1 MGMGIFGGVFDPPH
15 VGHVELARTAL
26 DRLDLDRLLVLV
38 ATHPG
43 HKEVAAD
50 VQSRLRLAQ
59 AAFGDLPRT
68 EIELDEHPFTID
80 FLRARRPEDAI
91 FLVGADEYAAFDT
104 WKEPDE
110 ILKLVRLGVATR
122 SGYDPTPASDDRI
135 VPLEIDSPLVSSS
148 DIRAH
153 VAQGEPV
160 DGLVPPAVA
169 ELIEAEGLYRY
180 TGRVPD
186 KDAIKP

>member
-1 MGMGIFGGVFDPPH
+1 MGIGIFGGVFDPPH

-38 ATHPG
+38 ASHPG
-43 HKEVAAD
+43 HKEVEAD

-68 EIELDEHPFTID
+68 EVELDEHPFTID
-80 FLRARRPEDAI
+80 SLRQRRPEDAI
-91 FLVGADEYAAFDT
+91 FLVGADEYAVFDT

-122 SGYDPTPASDDRI
+122 SGYDPTPANDDRI
-135 VPLEIDSPLVSSS
+135 VHLEIDSPLVSSS
-148 DIRAH
+148 DIRAR
-153 VAQGEPV
+153 VARGEPI

-169 ELIEAEGLYRY
+169 ELIETQGLYR
-180 TGRVPD
+180 
-186 KDAIKP
+186 